1 MASAFSVFRKHERW
15 MMAVLGVMAMIA
27 FVFFDP
33 LFGMRSGRGGND
45 PVVAETT
52 LYGDIHETDL
62 ARMLAARAL
71 ANRFAQQTIA
81 AVYGFAPQ
89 GYFGSETER
98 GVVDT
103 MLLARKAEQ
112 MGMRMTDEE
121 ITRFLQ
127 LLSDNRLSGDQF
139 TEILNGISGRR
150 GGISRRQLY
159 DALRNELLAQRM
171 TAGFVGS
178 QQATPAERW
187 ESYQKLNNRAKIEAV
202 PVAVADFIDKVGE
215 PDNTAIQ
222 TLFDNYKELE
232 PVPGSPSPGFKIP
245 AKIAIQYLVADYE
258 KFEDPSAVTYDEIVN
273 EYEKNKDTRYLYTG
287 DFNAAEENPAGDAE
301 KTPGEDQTPAT
312 EPTAD
317 KPAKQPSD
325 SAPAE
330 PKPEEGKPA
339 EEKPAE
345 TPAATPEAAPSATT
359 PSAPST
365 EAPATPPQSRA
376 PRGLNGVELALAD
389 EPALPAVTAVA
400 QADAQP
406 EAPAASAPETAT
418 AATAATEQAKPE
430 EKAAA
435 ETESLKDE
443 YALPQD
449 VVPPK
454 HDPLWKVEASIR
466 TELARRKAAQKMQ
479 EVLNKVRE
487 QRLVKYGDKRTR
499 WEVNHER
506 DKSLQPPTPI
516 DFDALAKEFNLTTQT
531 TKLLSAYELSQVEGI
546 GESFVG
552 ERSFVQYAFGPL
564 QLFQPV
570 ISGDAAG
577 NQYLVW
583 KIEQQEA
590 RVPKLDEIR
599 DEVVRVWKMMEARK
613 PALEH
618 AQTLMQTGEKDKITL
633 AELATRDVLEK
644 IQPDPFSWLTY
655 GTTPNINSRVPP
667 RLSAVKGIEDAGS
680 EFMQS
685 VFRLAPGAWGTAFNN
700 PQTIVYVVQVQEYE
714 PSADVLRRSFLAD
727 DFRTYAQVSEPH
739 FREQLTAWNNSIQT
753 EAGLKWVRPPD
764 VRAGR
769 NPNDF
774 DDSEAGD

>member
-1 MASAFSVFRKHERW
+1 MASPFSVFRKHERW

-33 LFGMRSGRGGND
+33 LFGMRSGPGGND

-52 LYGDIHETDL
+52 LYGDIHETEL
-62 ARMLAARAL
+62 ARMLGARAL

-81 AVYGFAPQ
+81 MAYGFAPQ

-98 GVVDT
+98 SVVDT

-121 ITRFLQ
+121 VTRFLQ
-127 LLSDNRLSGDQF
+127 LLSDNRVTGDQF
-139 TEILNGISGRR
+139 TEILNGITGRR
-150 GGISRRQLY
+150 GNRRQLY
-159 DALRNELLAQRM
+159 DALRTELLAQRL
-171 TAGFVGS
+171 TANFAGS

-187 ESYQKLNNRAKIEAV
+187 ESYQKLNSRAKIEAV
-202 PVAVADFIDKVGE
+202 PVAVADFVDKVGE

-245 AKIAIQYLVADYE
+245 AKVAVQYLVADYE

-273 EYEKNKDTRYLYTG
+273 EYEKSKDTRYLYSG
-287 DFNAAEENPAGDAE
+287 DFDAATESPAADAE
-301 KTPGEDQTPAT
+301 KKPADEQPAAT
-312 EPTAD
+312 EPAAE
-317 KPAKQPSD
+317 KPAEQQPA
-325 SAPAE
+325 APE
-330 PKPEEGKPA
+330 SKPEEGAAPA
-339 EEKPAE
+339 EKPAE
-345 TPAATPEAAPSATT
+345 APAAEPAKPEGAAP
-359 PSAPST
+359 T
-365 EAPATPPQSRA
+365 EAPSTPPQSRVS
-376 PRGLNGVELALAD
+376 RGLDGIELALAD
-389 EPALPAVTAVA
+389 APALAEATALA
-400 QADAQP
+400 QADAPP
-406 EAPAASAPETAT
+406 EKPVAEAAATPPAAEA
-418 AATAATEQAKPE
+418 AKPD
-430 EKAAA
+430 AAA
-435 ETESLKDE
+435 GEAEKSASGTVSLKDE
-443 YALPQD
+443 YSLPQD
-449 VVPPK
+449 VNPPK
-454 HDPLWKVEASIR
+454 YDPLWKVESSIR

-479 EVLNKVRE
+479 EVLNQVRE
-487 QRLVKYGDKRTR
+487 QKLVKYGNDRTR
-499 WEVNHER
+499 WEVKHER
-506 DKSLQPPTPI
+506 DKTVQPPTPI
-516 DFDALAKEFNLTTQT
+516 DFDVLAKEFNLTTYT

-577 NQYLVW
+577 NQYLAW

-599 DEVVRVWKMMEARK
+599 DEVVRAWKMMEARK

-618 AQTLMQTGEKDKITL
+618 AKSLVQTAEKDKITL
-633 AELATRDVLEK
+633 VELATRDVLEK
-644 IQPDPFSWLTY
+644 VQPDPFSWLTY

-667 RLSAVKGIEDAGS
+667 RLSAVKGIEDPGA
-680 EFMQS
+680 EFMQG
-685 VFRLAPGAWGTAFNN
+685 VFRLPPGALGTAFNN

-714 PSADVLRRSFLAD
+714 PSPDVLRRSFLAD
-727 DFRTYAQVSEPH
+727 DYRTYAQVTEPH
-739 FREQLTAWNNSIQT
+739 FREQLTAWNNSIQA

-764 VRAGR
+764 ARAGR

-774 DDSEAGD
+774 DDSESGD